1 MSIRTRVLIVLLSM
15 YFISVLLAVTTLV
28 VVRKQKSDG
37 IVINLAGRQRMLSQ
51 KMSKEVLEL
60 MYAKNKGERG
70 TKEKENLLKSIEV
83 FDVTLNALIASGY
96 APVTLDPNGPKQ
108 LLPPAHGVALNQLKK
123 VKEIWIPMKQH
134 LQKIVKTTD
143 KVSLE
148 YVLDNNIKLLKEMN
162 KGVFLLQKQADK
174 KVALLKTICILS
186 IIIGI
191 FIILVVWRWIKKSL
205 VDPIV
210 SLAKFAQE
218 VGEEYSTQ
226 DKLLLDDSS
235 GKKQSN
241 ELELLNSA
249 MHNMVEKLKEEI
261 KKAQEAS
268 KQSEIMAKEAEQAK
282 IEAEEALKV
291 AQENEKK
298 LRELGEKI
306 YEVSDR
312 IVSSTDELSSEADQ
326 VVEGANIQ
334 KQRIIETATAME
346 EMNATVLE
354 VAKNAAAAAENAEN
368 AKNRAEKGA
377 EVVDHAVTAINE
389 INVLTERLKDNMS
402 VLKQKADGISQVM
415 SIISDIA
422 DQTNLLALNA
432 AIEAARAG
440 EAGKGF
446 AVVADEVRRLAEKT
460 MDATKEVGEAINEI
474 QEEVNKDF
482 QLMEDAATSVAKGT
496 ELSQESKLA
505 LQEIVELVVSI
516 SDQIRAI
523 ATASEEQSAAS
534 DEITR
539 AINEINEIS
548 ESTVENTENTRKA
561 IEDFVIMAGELKQL
575 VDKLMEG

>member
-1 MSIRTRVLIVLLSM
+1 MGIRTRVLIVLLSM
-15 YFISVLLAVTTLV
+15 FFISVILAVTTLV
-28 VVRKQKSDG
+28 VVYKQKSDG
-37 IVINLAGRQRMLSQ
+37 VVINLAGRQRMLSQ

-60 MYAKNKGERG
+60 LYVKNKGEQG
-70 TKEKENLLKSIEV
+70 NKEKEGLLKSIKV

-96 APVTLDPNGPKQ
+96 APLTLDPNGPQQ
-108 LLPPAHGVALNQLKK
+108 LLPPAHGQALIQLKK
-123 VKEIWIPMKQH
+123 VKKLWTPMKQH
-134 LQKIVKTTD
+134 ILKVVKDLD
-143 KVSLE
+143 KSSIE

-174 KVALLKTICILS
+174 KVMLLKIISILS
-186 IIIGI
+186 IIIGV
-191 FIILVVWRWIKKSL
+191 FIILLVGSWIKKSV

-210 SLAKFAQE
+210 SLAMFAQE
-218 VGEEYSTQ
+218 VGKEYSEQ
-226 DKLLLDDSS
+226 DNSLDNSTAT
-235 GKKQSN
+235 KQSN
-241 ELELLNSA
+241 ELELLDAA
-249 MHNMVEKLKEEI
+249 MHNMVEKLREEI

-268 KQSEIMAKEAEQAK
+268 EQSEIMAKEAEQAK

-298 LRELGEKI
+298 LRALGEKI

-312 IVSSTDELSSEADQ
+312 IASSSEELSTEADQ

-334 KQRIIETATAME
+334 KQRVVETATAME

-354 VAKNAAAAAENAEN
+354 VAKNAAAAAESADN
-368 AKNRAEKGA
+368 AKDRAEKGA
-377 EVVDHAVTAINE
+377 EIVDQAVTAINE
-389 INVLTERLKDNMS
+389 INVLAEKLKDNME

-415 SIISDIA
+415 TVISDIA

-440 EAGKGF
+440 DAGKGF
-446 AVVADEVRRLAEKT
+446 AVVADEVRKLAEKT
-460 MDATKEVGEAINEI
+460 MNATKEVGDAINEI

-482 QLMEDAATSVAKGT
+482 QVMEDAAASVAKGT
-496 ELSQESKLA
+496 ELSQQSKLA

-548 ESTVENTENTRKA
+548 DATVGNIEETRRA
-561 IEDFVIMAGELKQL
+561 IQDFVVMAGELKQL
-575 VDKLMEG
+575 VDKLMSD

>member
-1 MSIRTRVLIVLLSM
+1 MGIRTRVLIVLLSM
-15 YFISVLLAVTTLV
+15 YFISVILAVTTLV
-28 VVRKQKSDG
+28 VVHKQKSDG

-60 MYAKNKGERG
+60 LYVKNKGEQG
-70 TKEKENLLKSIEV
+70 NKEREGLLKSIKI

-96 APVTLDPNGPKQ
+96 APLTLDPNGPQQ
-108 LLPPAHGVALNQLKK
+108 LLPPAHGQALIQLKK
-123 VKEIWIPMKQH
+123 VKKLWTPMKQH
-134 LQKIVKTTD
+134 LLKVVKDLD
-143 KVSLE
+143 KSSIE
-148 YVLDNNIKLLKEMN
+148 YVLNNNIKLLKEMN

-174 KVALLKTICILS
+174 NVMLLKIISILS
-186 IIIGI
+186 IIIGV
-191 FIILVVWRWIKKSL
+191 FIILLVWRWIKKSL

-210 SLAKFAQE
+210 SLAMFAQQ
-218 VGEEYSTQ
+218 VGKEYSEQ
-226 DKLLLDDSS
+226 DNSLDYSS
-235 GKKQSN
+235 VMEQSN
-241 ELELLNSA
+241 ELQLLDSA
-249 MHNMVEKLKEEI
+249 MHNMVEKLRKEI

-268 KQSEIMAKEAEQAK
+268 EQSEIMAKEAEQAK
-282 IEAEEALKV
+282 IEAEEALKI

-312 IVSSTDELSSEADQ
+312 IASSSEELSTEADQ

-334 KQRIIETATAME
+334 KQRVVETATAME

-354 VAKNAAAAAENAEN
+354 VAKNAAAAAESADNARV
-368 AKNRAEKGA
+368 RAEKGA
-377 EVVDHAVTAINE
+377 EIVDHAVTAINE
-389 INVLTERLKDNMS
+389 INVLAEKLKDNME
-402 VLKQKADGISQVM
+402 VLKQKAGGISQVM
-415 SIISDIA
+415 TVISEIA

-440 EAGKGF
+440 DAGRGF
-446 AVVADEVRRLAEKT
+446 AVVADEVRKLAEKT
-460 MDATKEVGEAINEI
+460 MNATKEVGEAINEI

-482 QLMEDAATSVAKGT
+482 QVMEDAAASVAKGT
-496 ELSQESKLA
+496 ELSQQSKLA

-548 ESTVENTENTRKA
+548 DSTVGNIEETRRA
-561 IEDFVIMAGELKQL
+561 IQDFVVMAGELKQL
-575 VDKLMEG
+575 VDKLMSD

>member
-1 MSIRTRVLIVLLSM
+1 MGIRTRVLIVLLSM
-15 YFISVLLAVTTLV
+15 FFISVVLAVTTLV
-28 VVRKQKSDG
+28 VVYKQKSDG
-37 IVINLAGRQRMLSQ
+37 VVINLAGRQRMLSQ

-60 MYAKNKGERG
+60 LYVRSKGEQG
-70 TKEKENLLKSIEV
+70 NKEKEELLKSIKV

-96 APVTLDPNGPKQ
+96 APLTLDPKGPQQ
-108 LLPPAHGVALNQLKK
+108 LLPPAHGQALIQLKK
-123 VKEIWIPMKQH
+123 VKKLWTPMKQH
-134 LQKIVKTTD
+134 ILKVVKDLD
-143 KVSLE
+143 KSSIE
-148 YVLDNNIKLLKEMN
+148 YVLNNNIKLLKEMN

-174 KVALLKTICILS
+174 KVMLLKIISILS
-186 IIIGI
+186 IIIGV
-191 FIILVVWRWIKKSL
+191 FIILLVWRWIKKSL

-210 SLAKFAQE
+210 SLAMFAQQ
-218 VGEEYSTQ
+218 VGKEYSEQ
-226 DKLLLDDSS
+226 DNSLDNFAAT
-235 GKKQSN
+235 KQSN
-241 ELELLNSA
+241 ELELLDSA
-249 MHNMVEKLKEEI
+249 MHNMVEKLRKEI

-268 KQSEIMAKEAEQAK
+268 EQSEIMAKEAEQAK

-298 LRELGEKI
+298 LRALGEKI

-312 IVSSTDELSSEADQ
+312 IASSSEELSTQADQ

-334 KQRIIETATAME
+334 KQRVVETATAME

-354 VAKNAAAAAENAEN
+354 VAKNAAAAAESADN
-368 AKNRAEKGA
+368 AKDRAEKGA
-377 EVVDHAVTAINE
+377 EIVDHAVTAINE
-389 INVLTERLKDNMS
+389 IKVLAEKLKDNME

-415 SIISDIA
+415 TVISDIA

-446 AVVADEVRRLAEKT
+446 AVVADEVRKLAEKT
-460 MDATKEVGEAINEI
+460 MSATKEVGEAINEI

-482 QLMEDAATSVAKGT
+482 QVMEDAVASVAKGT
-496 ELSQESKLA
+496 ELSQQSKLA

-548 ESTVENTENTRKA
+548 DATVGNIEETRRA
-561 IEDFVIMAGELKQL
+561 IQDFVVMAGELKQL
-575 VDKLMEG
+575 VDKLMSD